1 MPLLQSYV
9 VHPFARDIALAMR
22 SFLQDFTN
30 RAVFCLG
37 AFLASTSLLSDG
49 SQTTMGIA
57 AVNAQTQY
65 LLGLGA
71 SRYSP
76 YMLLAG
82 VSPND
87 RNF

>member
-1 MPLLQSYV
+1 MPLLQSYIA
-9 VHPFARDIALAMR
+9 PPLARDIALAMR
-22 SFLQDFTN
+22 SFIQDFTN

-71 SRYSP
+71 SRHP
-76 YMLLAG
+76 QRVLLQN
-82 VSPND
+82 VST
-87 RNF
+87 